1 MLFNKKK
8 FQLEM
13 QSDFESNKRRKMA
26 VLPPIIH
33 SQSYYKDPYENSFL
47 MSFDLKKKNEDKLK
61 KILFVFF
68 LLDHYELF
76 THCLSLF

>member
-13 QSDFESNKRRKMA
+13 QSESNKRRKLA

-33 SQSYYKDPYENSFL
+33 NEAYYKDPYENSFL
-47 MSFDLKKKNEDKLK
+47 MNFDLNKKNEDKLK
-61 KILFVFF
+61 KILLDF
-68 LLDHYELF
+68 L
-76 THCLSLF
+76 